1 MSSSSL
7 TDLCDL
13 YLELFS
19 RHQQWMTQILSVKNI
34 QNTNSSG
41 VRSACFGYHFTEC
54 LYWPIVGSSIGYSF
68 CTYISLHRST
78 NSSFN
83 WRYVYTHLI
92 FFKITSLSINT
103 PLPAVLPR
111 VVARLEV
118 LNWDL
123 FQSIRHG
130 SLHVFNSPKM
140 VSFQAGFETGK
151 QKEIGRDSPDLGRT
165 AGNGVLMLKD
175 VILKNIKCV

>member
-1 MSSSSL
+1 MRL
-7 TDLCDL
+7 I
-13 YLELFS
+13 
-19 RHQQWMTQILSVKNI
+19 RGN
-34 QNTNSSG
+34 
-41 VRSACFGYHFTEC
+41 
-54 LYWPIVGSSIGYSF
+54 
-68 CTYISLHRST
+68 
-78 NSSFN
+78 SFN

-118 LNWDL
+118 LKWDL
-123 FQSIRHG
+123 LQNIRHD

-140 VSFQAGFETGK
+140 VSFQAGFEPGK
-151 QKEIGRDSPDLGRT
+151 PKEIGRGATLPQPTYTPDLAPPDFFLFPRLKSSLKRHHFGTVKTCCRLPWRMVCKRSQFKTSRRATTRGRT

>member
-1 MSSSSL
+1 MPAQTKTKWPVL
-7 TDLCDL
+7 
-13 YLELFS
+13 
-19 RHQQWMTQILSVKNI
+19 M
-34 QNTNSSG
+34 
-41 VRSACFGYHFTEC
+41 VRTCKCRTGLPRGPLGKRKAMNMEC
-54 LYWPIVGSSIGYSF
+54 RRW
-68 CTYISLHRST
+68 ST
-78 NSSFN
+78 RYVRKVMRLIRENSFN

-103 PLPAVLPR
+103 PLLVVLPR
-111 VVARLEV
+111 IVARLEV

-140 VSFQAGFETGK
+140 VSFQAGFEPGK
-151 QKEIGRDSPDLGRT
+151 QKEIRQDSP
-165 AGNGVLMLKD
+165 GVLMLKD